1 MMEPRDDSAARGAMA
16 PSAFAP
22 SPPEI
27 AAPSVTLPKSG
38 GAIRG
43 MGEKFAANPATGTG
57 SMTVPITTSPGRSGF
72 GPQLAL
78 SYDSGRGNGPFGVG
92 WALSSPAVTRRTD
105 KGLPRYDAS
114 DVFLLSDAEDLVPA
128 LAPGP
133 DGDWTPIVEVD
144 PPHAPGFRIERFR
157 PRIEG
162 LFARIERW
170 TRTDDG
176 DVHWRSTTRD
186 NVAHRYGEDSG
197 SRVADPADPARVF
210 SWLICRSEDGLGN
223 AISYE
228 YRAESD
234 DGVDRA
240 QAHERHRAPADRSA
254 QRYLERIRYGNR
266 VSRLVD
272 PDRPDPGW
280 LFEVVLDYGDH
291 DDQAPTPT
299 PARMLPARDDPFSTY
314 RAGFEVRTY
323 RLCRRVLMFHHFPD
337 DTDVG
342 ADCLVRSTDFAYSA
356 GDAGTFLT
364 SVTQR
369 GYRRERTGY
378 LGRSMPPVEF
388 EYTRAPLTGEL
399 HEIDPD
405 SVENLPAGLGGA
417 GHQWADLDGEGLPGV
432 LVGGAG
438 AWHYKPNLGG
448 GRLGAM
454 LTVPGVPTAAVGDP
468 IRPRLVDLAGDGRLD
483 VATFA
488 GPVRGYLGRTAD
500 GGWGPW
506 RAFASL
512 PTIDLDGPD
521 VRFVDLDGDGRA
533 DLLVAEGDSL
543 TWYPSLAGDGF
554 GAGITLSTAVDEE
567 TGPRL
572 VFADGAG
579 SLYLADASGDGLA
592 DLVRIR
598 NGALCYWPNL
608 GHGRFGAQVV
618 MDDAPWFDADE
629 LFDQRHV
636 RLADVDGSGPFDLL
650 YLAGDGVRVWFN
662 RCGNGWAP
670 PVTLAG
676 LPACD
681 AATTVDTVDLLGT
694 GTTCLVWSSTH
705 ADDAARPLR
714 YADLMGGMKPHLLE
728 RVVNNLGAETLVR
741 YAPSTRF
748 CRADRAAGR
757 PWLTRLPFPVQV
769 VERVETDDRVARNRF
784 VTRYAY
790 HHGYFDG
797 IDREFRGF
805 GMTEQWDTEELAA
818 LGDVD
823 LDQVSNLDPASHV
836 PPVLTR
842 TWSHTG
848 AFLDVDL
855 AAGYASEYWSEP
867 DVADADP
874 PPLAGALPTTLLMTD
889 GSRVPHRP
897 DTEELREAFRAL
909 KGSTLRQEV
918 YALDGSAAQDRPYVV
933 TESSVAVE
941 LLQPMSGQA
950 HAVCLI
956 RPAETVT
963 RHYERRDDPRVTH
976 DVTLEVD
983 GFGTVLRG
991 ASVAY
996 GRRSP
1001 DPDLDLRL
1009 PDWARAA
1016 IADEQGAT
1024 HVVVTINGVS
1034 NAVDQADAYRTPL
1047 PCESRAFELTVPK
1060 DASFPLTAHQIQG
1073 WFDEARELT
1082 YEEAPDAGEA
1092 PTRRLIEH
1100 LCLLYRRDDLAGPLP
1115 LGEVEPRALLHQ
1127 AYRLAF
1133 TPGLVEVLP
1142 EPVVADPESG
1152 YRPGAELFGLDDG
1165 SWWAPSGRELRSPG
1179 VGDTPADELANAMAH
1194 FFLPARF
1201 VDPFG
1206 HVSTISY
1213 EHDLLP
1219 VEVTDPVGNVVAA
1232 ENDHRVLAPRVV
1244 TDPNGNRSAVVFDTL
1259 GLVAATAVM
1268 GKTAQEL
1275 GDTVDG
1281 IDPDPSVEVVAAH
1294 LADPLADPHSF
1305 LGLASTRLVYD
1316 LFAYARSAHAPE
1328 PQPAVVTS
1336 LTRETHVADVV
1347 PDAQTKIQ
1355 YAVAFSDGFGR
1366 EIQRKALAEPG
1377 PLVDGGPVV
1386 DPRWVGSGWTIL
1398 NNKGQPVRQYEPF
1411 FTATHGFEF
1420 ARTEG
1425 VSPILCYD
1433 PVGRVVATLHP
1444 NHSWEKVVV
1453 DPWRQQSW
1461 DVNDTVPADP
1471 LRPWTRTSAA
1481 SSHASRRPTTSPPG
1495 TPSGP
1500 AAPWARWS
1508 RPPRRR
1514 PRFTPPPRA

>member
-176 DVHWRSTTRD
+176 DAHWRSTTRD

-254 QRYLERIRYGNR
+254 QRYLERIRYGN
-266 VSRLVD
+266 
-272 PDRPDPGW
+272 PG
-280 LFEVVLDYGDH
+280 
-291 DDQAPTPT
+291 
-299 PARMLPARDDPFSTY
+299 LPARRSGPA
-314 RAGFEVRTY
+314 RPGVAVRGGA
-323 RLCRRVLMFHHFPD
+323 RLRRPRRPGAHPDACPDAARPRRPVLHLPRRVR
-337 DTDVG
+337 G
-342 ADCLVRSTDFAYSA
+342 ADLPAVPPGADVPPLPERHRRRREHSGPLDRFRLLRRRRR
-356 GDAGTFLT
+356 TFLT

-369 GYRRERTGY
+369 GYRRQRTGY

-500 GGWGPW
+500 GGWAPW

-554 GAGITLSTAVDEE
+554 GAGITLSTALDEE

-579 SLYLADASGDGLA
+579 SLHLADASGDGLA

-598 NGALCYWPNL
+598 NGAVCYWPNL

-618 MDDAPWFDADE
+618 TDDAPWFDADE

-650 YLAGDGVRVWFN
+650 YFGADGVRVWFN
-662 RCGNGWAP
+662 RSGNGWAP

-676 LPACD
+676 LPVCD
-681 AATTVDTVDLLGT
+681 AAITVDTVDLLGT

-705 ADDAARPLR
+705 ADDAGRPLR
-714 YADLMGGMKPHLLE
+714 YADLMGGVKPHLLE

-748 CRADRAAGR
+748 SLADRAAGR

-769 VERVETDDRVARNRF
+769 VERVETYDRVARNRF

-874 PPLAGALPTTLLMTD
+874 P
-889 GSRVPHRP
+889 
-897 DTEELREAFRAL
+897 
-909 KGSTLRQEV
+909 
-918 YALDGSAAQDRPYVV
+918 
-933 TESSVAVE
+933 
-941 LLQPMSGQA
+941 
-950 HAVCLI
+950 
-956 RPAETVT
+956 
-963 RHYERRDDPRVTH
+963 
-976 DVTLEVD
+976 
-983 GFGTVLRG
+983 
-991 ASVAY
+991 
-996 GRRSP
+996 RSP
-1001 DPDLDLRL
+1001 
-1009 PDWARAA
+1009 A
-1016 IADEQGAT
+1016 
-1024 HVVVTINGVS
+1024 
-1034 NAVDQADAYRTPL
+1034 
-1047 PCESRAFELTVPK
+1047 PC
-1060 DASFPLTAHQIQG
+1060 
-1073 WFDEARELT
+1073 
-1082 YEEAPDAGEA
+1082 
-1092 PTRRLIEH
+1092 
-1100 LCLLYRRDDLAGPLP
+1100 
-1115 LGEVEPRALLHQ
+1115 
-1127 AYRLAF
+1127 
-1133 TPGLVEVLP
+1133 
-1142 EPVVADPESG
+1142 
-1152 YRPGAELFGLDDG
+1152 RP
-1165 SWWAPSGRELRSPG
+1165 
-1179 VGDTPADELANAMAH
+1179 H
-1194 FFLPARF
+1194 
-1201 VDPFG
+1201 
-1206 HVSTISY
+1206 
-1213 EHDLLP
+1213 
-1219 VEVTDPVGNVVAA
+1219 
-1232 ENDHRVLAPRVV
+1232 
-1244 TDPNGNRSAVVFDTL
+1244 
-1259 GLVAATAVM
+1259 
-1268 GKTAQEL
+1268 
-1275 GDTVDG
+1275 
-1281 IDPDPSVEVVAAH
+1281 
-1294 LADPLADPHSF
+1294 
-1305 LGLASTRLVYD
+1305 
-1316 LFAYARSAHAPE
+1316 
-1328 PQPAVVTS
+1328 
-1336 LTRETHVADVV
+1336 
-1347 PDAQTKIQ
+1347 
-1355 YAVAFSDGFGR
+1355 
-1366 EIQRKALAEPG
+1366 
-1377 PLVDGGPVV
+1377 
-1386 DPRWVGSGWTIL
+1386 
-1398 NNKGQPVRQYEPF
+1398 
-1411 FTATHGFEF
+1411 
-1420 ARTEG
+1420 
-1425 VSPILCYD
+1425 C
-1433 PVGRVVATLHP
+1433 
-1444 NHSWEKVVV
+1444 
-1453 DPWRQQSW
+1453 
-1461 DVNDTVPADP
+1461 
-1471 LRPWTRTSAA
+1471 
-1481 SSHASRRPTTSPPG
+1481 
-1495 TPSGP
+1495 
-1500 AAPWARWS
+1500 
-1508 RPPRRR
+1508 
-1514 PRFTPPPRA
+1514 